1 MVSKEENAVSISSV
15 VAVKYV
21 EICMIHYA
29 VIKTKSIPSCLFA
42 SEYNF
47 SYSNK

>member
-1 MVSKEENAVSISSV
+1 MVSKEKNTVSISSV

-21 EICMIHYA
+21 GICMIHYA
-29 VIKTKSIPSCLFA
+29 VIKMKGITSCLFA

-47 SYSNK
+47 SYSSK